1 MPHQLSSRRGT
12 LVQPF
17 LKTMAHPHLRAD
29 APLSP
34 ATPHILVERQEE
46 RWSGM
51 EKVERQHF
59 RRAALNSGDLRTS
72 RWLSALRGVSN
83 RRGVP
88 IELLRALSW

>member
-1 MPHQLSSRRGT
+1 
-12 LVQPF
+12 
-17 LKTMAHPHLRAD
+17 
-29 APLSP
+29 
-34 ATPHILVERQEE
+34 
-46 RWSGM
+46 M

-88 IELLRALSW
+88 IGCFARLVGEPLSTVECGSTWIHPFPPLPDGFMSRRDVANARLASVLEGSPEGRSRP

>member
-1 MPHQLSSRRGT
+1 M
-12 LVQPF
+12 QPF

-46 RWSGM
+46 GGASGRRWSGM

-88 IELLRALSW
+88 IGCFALSW